1 MNDDHKQR
9 LFQLY
14 LVCLAA
20 RKQPDA
26 VNGDETAEKLAW
38 VDAIRTM
45 TYFNWQ
51 YNQMQDRVEERMN
64 EIKERSMANA

>member
-20 RKQPDA
+20 RKQPNSI
-26 VNGDETAEKLAW
+26 NGDRTAEEWAW
-38 VDAIRTM
+38 VDANRALAE
-45 TYFNWQ
+45 FNWQ
-51 YNQMQDRVEERMN
+51 YNKMQDRVEERMK
-64 EIKERSMANA
+64 EIKERSMTNA